1 MRIFLDAN
9 ILVSV
14 LNKEYPLYTYSARIV
29 SLTDHKSFE
38 VFTSPMCLAIA
49 FYFAEKKNK
58 KTAREKIRLLV
69 ENLSIAAVSEST
81 VRKTSKNSAIHDFE
95 DGLEYYAALE
105 SKCECI
111 ITEDVKDFYFADIDV
126 VTAEDFFDKYF
137 SSETLIQFQSQP
149 TTTHSSMSSRWI

>member
-29 SLTDHKSFE
+29 SLVDHRSFE
-38 VFTSPMCLAIA
+38 VFTTPLCLAIA

-58 KTAREKIRLLV
+58 KTARDKIRLLS

-81 VRKTSKNSAIHDFE
+81 VRKTTKNSTIHDFE

-111 ITEDVKDFYFADIDV
+111 ITEDVKDFYFSDIV
-126 VTAEDFFDKYF
+126 VLTAKSFFDKYVVGK
-137 SSETLIQFQSQP
+137 Q
-149 TTTHSSMSSRWI
+149 